1 MTRTELI
8 IVLEM
13 PLALHFIAGLFVT
26 KNSKINYHSF
36 GANID
41 FNFSM
46 LTNLNQCLAIS
57 TIVPSRVI

>member
-13 PLALHFIAGLFVT
+13 PLALHFIVGLFVT

-41 FNFSM
+41 LIFHAYEFEPVFSYFYY
-46 LTNLNQCLAIS
+46 S
-57 TIVPSRVI
+57 PK